1 LELPLPVPRF
11 FVERLPAPGQRLRLA
26 AAESA
31 HARVRRLSRGDPVAL
46 FDGTGREMLARVR
59 GRARSG
65 VEVLTEEPLERAVPG
80 PALAL
85 YVAGVRAERLSWIAE
100 KATELGASRIVLV
113 RAERTQSFRAA
124 EALRDRMTRV
134 ARAAAKQCGAA
145 AWPAISGPLPTV
157 EALGAES
164 ATHRFLLDPEGRSFP
179 RVLSTG
185 ELALAVG
192 PEGGWT
198 PGERA
203 AARDLGWI
211 GVRLPT
217 GRLRAETA
225 AVAGLVL
232 AKAALAGGP
241 D

>member
-1 LELPLPVPRF
+1 MPLPVPRF
-11 FVERLPAPGQRLRLA
+11 FVERLPAPGQHLRLA

-31 HARVRRLSRGDPVAL
+31 HARARRLSRGDPVAL

-59 GRARSG
+59 ALARSG
-65 VEVLTEEPLERAVPG
+65 VEVLAEEPLERSAPG

-124 EALRDRMTRV
+124 EALRDRMDRV

-145 AWPAISGPLPTV
+145 AWPAISGPLPFA
-157 EALGAES
+157 EALAAES
-164 ATHRFLLDPEGRSFP
+164 AAHRFLLDPGGQPFP
-179 RVLSTG
+179 RVLPAG
-185 ELALAVG
+185 AIALAVG

-198 PGERA
+198 PRESA
-203 AARDLGWI
+203 AAGDLGWI
-211 GVRLPT
+211 SVRLPA

-232 AKAALAGGP
+232 AKAALGSGAG
-241 D
+241 